1 MEKKRILNKTKTFAV
16 LCVVALIAL
25 CVSSL
30 VACDKTGG
38 QDQFGKIAVNFDAQ
52 DGSKVESKLV
62 SPTAI
67 DYIPPAREGYD
78 FVGWTMDK
86 QGNEPLDASKVKLGT
101 TLYGQ
106 WKQKTFSVNFYVND
120 ELVKSE
126 TVAYGNGATAPTE
139 QEIKQYLGEGEIFGG
154 WDQRFNNVT
163 GDLYVYAQ
171 TGAAS
176 CTVKFVVDGK
186 EKATHTG
193 SYGNVIPAVDS
204 PEKDGFV
211 FDKWVDENGN
221 ALESGATFK
230 TNATYVAVWALA
242 IPTAPSVESSV
253 SITYGENA
261 TINGTHAGVDGIVYT
276 YEWRLNGEKVADG
289 KTLSVTAPNAG
300 SYEYEVFTIASLKG
314 YESKTSQANKTTLTV
329 EKAQLVAT
337 IDDISLVYGSTLGK
351 LDIKYAG
358 FVNGDDKNVVD
369 ESKMTV
375 DTDYTPTSPVGDYLV
390 S

>member
-139 QEIKQYLGEGEIFGG
+139 QEIKNISAKA
-154 WDQRFNNVT
+154 RFST
-163 GDLYVYAQ
+163 AGISALTTSRAI
-171 TGAAS
+171 
-176 CTVKFVVDGK
+176 CTYTRK
-186 EKATHTG
+186 
-193 SYGNVIPAVDS
+193 
-204 PEKDGFV
+204 
-211 FDKWVDENGN
+211 
-221 ALESGATFK
+221 
-230 TNATYVAVWALA
+230 WALRPA
-242 IPTAPSVESSV
+242 
-253 SITYGENA
+253 
-261 TINGTHAGVDGIVYT
+261 
-276 YEWRLNGEKVADG
+276 R
-289 KTLSVTAPNAG
+289 
-300 SYEYEVFTIASLKG
+300 
-314 YESKTSQANKTTLTV
+314 
-329 EKAQLVAT
+329 
-337 IDDISLVYGSTLGK
+337 
-351 LDIKYAG
+351 
-358 FVNGDDKNVVD
+358 
-369 ESKMTV
+369 
-375 DTDYTPTSPVGDYLV
+375 
-390 S
+390 